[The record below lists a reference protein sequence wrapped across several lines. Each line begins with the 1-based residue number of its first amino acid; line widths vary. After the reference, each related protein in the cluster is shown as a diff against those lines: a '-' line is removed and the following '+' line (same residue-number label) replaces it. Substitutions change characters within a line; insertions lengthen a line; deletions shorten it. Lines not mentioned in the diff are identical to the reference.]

1 MSKVQDQILA
11 SVGKQLTNMAG
22 DALINY
28 FTGQYKSGRDRTY
41 DALTERK
48 SEPTIEGH
56 FTKGRVDK
64 STEGIP
70 IPEDPRRTYRS
81 ATGEDPD
88 MQEPTRVQQYWR
100 KYAPRME
107 DGNQVFDQ
115 TVRPTQVDVD
125 PIKNR
130 ATGKYEAY
138 YNKLPKD
145 YASWI
150 PGFAYQNPETSA
162 AVVGAL
168 NPIAQ
173 IGAATAI
180 GAGIYNYSKPR
191 SDYALAVQDSA
202 QQGGYNPNVE
212 AAQASAMYRAAL
224 EEQKF
229 QHKMALM
236 DARAQAATPGVQEYG
251 AAVLGRQSPS
261 GIPQMG
267 DAYGMVNNMFKTPIP
282 TYGV

>member
-1 MSKVQDQILA
+1 MSVQDQILA

-28 FTGQYKSGRDRTY
+28 FKGQYTSGRDRAY
-41 DALTERK
+41 DALTEK
-48 SEPTIEGH
+48 VGYKDPLTH
-56 FTKGRVDK
+56 FTAGSRPDQKGDYQ
-64 STEGIP
+64 TNLFEDEPG
-70 IPEDPRRTYRS
+70 PESKMGGFWRRYGRHKDAS
-81 ATGEDPD
+81 QPGGYGYE
-88 MQEPTRVQQYWR
+88 
-100 KYAPRME
+100 
-107 DGNQVFDQ
+107 Q
-115 TVRPTQVDVD
+115 TVRPPQVDEEPVL
-125 PIKNR
+125 NR
-130 ATGKYEAY
+130 TTGLHEAY
-138 YNKLPKD
+138 YNKKPSD

-150 PGFAYQNPETSA
+150 PGFAYQNPEASA

-191 SDYALAVQDSA
+191 SDYAVAVQDSA
-202 QQGGYNPNVE
+202 QHGGYNPNVE
-212 AAQASAMYRAAL
+212 AAHASAMYRAQL

-251 AAVLGRQSPS
+251 KAVLGRQSPS
-261 GIPQMG
+261 GVPQMG
-267 DAYGMVNNMFKTPIP
+267 DAYGMVNNIFSAPIP